1 MKKIL
6 LSILALV
13 LSTSWVSAQTNTDS
27 LSAYDSIILKRIM
40 VVGKPGWLDKTT
52 GSAAYI
58 GRAEL
63 KKHNYSDVNRVLRTV
78 SGVYI
83 QEEDGFGLRPNIGLR
98 GTGVERSSKITLMED
113 GVLIA
118 PAPYAAPAAYYF
130 PSVSRMSS
138 VEVRKGSS
146 QIKYGPYTTGGAI
159 NFISTRIPYEFS
171 GNAEL
176 SAGQFNSRQL
186 AASIGDTKGNMGYLI
201 ESRFLSNDGFKELDN
216 QANTGFDVTDIL
228 AKFMIKTDNDAS
240 VFQKLE
246 AKIGY
251 YDERSDETYLGL
263 TETDF
268 DRTPYRRYAASQED
282 VMNADQTQLSLRHFA
297 QLNSSIDI
305 TTTLYHNVF
314 NRNWYKLDK
323 VNGTS
328 ISSILD
334 NPTANASAYDII
346 TGGTSGDDA
355 LSVKAN
361 NREYYSTGIQSIAG
375 IAFGTAALDHELEVG
390 VRFHRDGMDRF
401 QWVDGYSMKDGIMIQ
416 NSAGTPGTESNR
428 IESASALAFFVQDVL
443 TTGKW
448 KFTPGLRF
456 ENITLQRKDYGKADP
471 SRTGADLTIK
481 DNTLNVLIPG
491 IGVNYELNG
500 TTNLFGGIHKGF
512 APPSPGASEGTNEE
526 QSINYEFGIQFEDEQ
541 KLNVEW
547 VAFFNDYSN
556 LLGTDLAAGGGAGST
571 DQFNAGEVNVMGTEF
586 ALGAN
591 LTSTM
596 SQLQIPVSV
605 SYTYTKAEFQNS
617 FDSNYG
623 PWGNVE
629 EGDQMPYLPTHQ
641 LNLGI
646 SALYQ
651 KAEININGFTAGK
664 MRTVAGDENID
675 SVPNTDSYFM
685 LDISANYQITNT
697 TQLFVDARNVTDA
710 TYLVSRRPA
719 GLRPGLPRMMMA
731 GIKFSF

>member
-6 LSILALV
+6 LPILV
-13 LSTSWVSAQTNTDS
+13 LAISTSWVLAQTENDS
-27 LSAYDSIILKRIM
+27 LSVHDSIILKRIM
-40 VVGKPGWLDKTT
+40 VVGKPSWLEKTT

-58 GRAEL
+58 GRTEL
-63 KKHNYSDVNRVLRTV
+63 QKHNYSDVNRVLRTV

-159 NFISTRIPYEFS
+159 NFISTRIPYDFS
-171 GNAEL
+171 GKAEL

-186 AASIGDTKGNMGYLI
+186 AASIGNSNNNFGYLI
-201 ESRFLSNDGFKELDN
+201 ESRLQTNDGFKELDN
-216 QANTGFDVTDIL
+216 NGDTGFEVSDIL
-228 AKFMIKTDNDAS
+228 AKFMLKTDADAAR
-240 VFQKLE
+240 FQKLE

-263 TETDF
+263 TEADF
-268 DRTPYRRYAASQED
+268 ERTPYRRYAASQED
-282 VMNADQTQLSLRHFA
+282 VMKADQKQLSLRHFA
-297 QLNSSIDI
+297 QLSANIDI
-305 TTTLYHNVF
+305 TTTLYHNEF

-328 ISSILD
+328 ISTILD
-334 NPTANASAYDII
+334 NPTANSMAYNIIKGSSSAEN
-346 TGGTSGDDA
+346 A

-375 IAFGTAALDHELEVG
+375 FAIETAEHQHELEVG
-390 VRFHRDGMDRF
+390 VRYHRDGMDRF
-401 QWVDGYSMKDGIMIQ
+401 QWVDGYSMTEGVMIQ

-428 IESASALAFFVQDVL
+428 IESASAVAFFVQDVI
-443 TTGKW
+443 TTGNW

-456 ENITLQRKDYGKADP
+456 ENITLQREDYGKADP
-471 SRTGADLTIK
+471 ARTGSDLAIK
-481 DNTLNVLIPG
+481 ENKLSVLIPG

-500 TTNLFGGIHKGF
+500 STNLFGGIHKGF
-512 APPSPGASEGTNEE
+512 APPSPGASAGTNEE
-526 QSINYEFGIQFEDEQ
+526 QSINYEFGIRFDDEQ

-547 VAFFNDYSN
+547 VAFYNDYSN

-591 LTSTM
+591 LTSAI
-596 SQLQIPVSV
+596 SDLQIPISV
-605 SYTYTKAEFQNS
+605 SYTYTNAEFQNS
-617 FDSNYG
+617 FDSSYD

-629 EGDQMPYLPTHQ
+629 AGDKMPYLPSHQ
-641 LNLGI
+641 LNVGV
-646 SALYQ
+646 SVLYQ
-651 KAEININGFTAGK
+651 KAEININGFATGK
-664 MRTVAGDENID
+664 MRTIAGNEDID
-675 SVPNTDSYFM
+675 MVSNTDSYFL

-697 TQLFVDARNVTDA
+697 TQFFVDARNITDA

-719 GLRPGLPRMMMA
+719 GLRPGLPRMLMA

>member
-240 VFQKLE
+240 VFQ
-246 AKIGY
+246 
-251 YDERSDETYLGL
+251 TGL
-263 TETDF
+263 
-268 DRTPYRRYAASQED
+268 A
-282 VMNADQTQLSLRHFA
+282 
-297 QLNSSIDI
+297 
-305 TTTLYHNVF
+305 
-314 NRNWYKLDK
+314 
-323 VNGTS
+323 
-328 ISSILD
+328 
-334 NPTANASAYDII
+334 
-346 TGGTSGDDA
+346 
-355 LSVKAN
+355 
-361 NREYYSTGIQSIAG
+361 
-375 IAFGTAALDHELEVG
+375 
-390 VRFHRDGMDRF
+390 
-401 QWVDGYSMKDGIMIQ
+401 
-416 NSAGTPGTESNR
+416 
-428 IESASALAFFVQDVL
+428 
-443 TTGKW
+443 
-448 KFTPGLRF
+448 
-456 ENITLQRKDYGKADP
+456 
-471 SRTGADLTIK
+471 
-481 DNTLNVLIPG
+481 
-491 IGVNYELNG
+491 
-500 TTNLFGGIHKGF
+500 
-512 APPSPGASEGTNEE
+512 
-526 QSINYEFGIQFEDEQ
+526 
-541 KLNVEW
+541 
-547 VAFFNDYSN
+547 
-556 LLGTDLAAGGGAGST
+556 
-571 DQFNAGEVNVMGTEF
+571 
-586 ALGAN
+586 
-591 LTSTM
+591 
-596 SQLQIPVSV
+596 
-605 SYTYTKAEFQNS
+605 
-617 FDSNYG
+617 
-623 PWGNVE
+623 
-629 EGDQMPYLPTHQ
+629 
-641 LNLGI
+641 
-646 SALYQ
+646 
-651 KAEININGFTAGK
+651 
-664 MRTVAGDENID
+664 
-675 SVPNTDSYFM
+675 
-685 LDISANYQITNT
+685 
-697 TQLFVDARNVTDA
+697 
-710 TYLVSRRPA
+710 
-719 GLRPGLPRMMMA
+719 
-731 GIKFSF
+731 